1 MTSITGTAKSFTNKH
16 QSEKI
21 GTGTDTCRTT
31 VVIYHRDTL
40 GKDRKLPANIVVM
53 VYDESGKPIPAAI
66 DKSGYST
73 HLNVRCGKISW
84 QLVRGPYDAAGT
96 ESFDKSNKSNK
107 SNIERKVTDKSESF
121 QFGRSDGYVLVEANG
136 VKNKDPRE
144 QFIKPLKISV
154 SRGQDG
160 KSNVTAIY
168 LPPPMLLNLRFKQKL
183 SSKKRKEEI
192 NKIVQQVKADGKS
205 ATLFIHGFNVPI
217 GAIGRFPNPTEL
229 GENPAYDSLKDSRGI
244 QAPYLYYG
252 DIIGEDV
259 KKRID
264 AQAKAISSNNYG
276 ELLKIKNGKING
288 RPVITGRQVPYEKLD
303 EVLHGTGALAWFPTV
318 EYYLNLA
325 ASGAT
330 SANTKLSD
338 WKKYSRII
346 GVTWSGSVDPSRT
359 FFRAEI
365 YANEAGRKLAKD
377 ISTLLENN
385 IQVNIITHSLGARVA
400 LAALNI
406 LGDANQPK
414 KIKNLIMLEAAVAD
428 NAITANYTREK
439 NPVAMEL
446 FPFAYKAVEY
456 IRIMYSKE
464 DGVLGPDNSLLDL
477 DDGVSDVSRGA
488 YPLKYG
494 VIAGK
499 TNAFGDYY
507 PHGSAI
513 NNQRANAQSESVQA
527 QCKSY
532 IKNKDQRFKE
542 VCDYILKNQPSISK
556 AQIEDE
562 LKALIQNEMKMVN
575 DDWQTELKILRPWS
589 HFRRFP
595 ENEDYVKHITDI
607 LMTMV
612 FRNTWKLSS
621 KELEI
626 RPALGHVGDKFT
638 APVQKNPK
646 LLKEYPPDNFISG
659 LKEKQFFYHDQSSY
673 FTSHSA
679 IKDLIWEEMT
689 LTDHQRKRSNPT
701 RFSRIYRE
709 TYKDQIM
716 DKYIKKFGRY

>member
-1 MTSITGTAKSFTNKH
+1 MASIVGIAKPFTNKH
-16 QSEKI
+16 QSESV
-21 GTGTDTCRTT
+21 GTGTNACRTT

-53 VYDESGKPIPAAI
+53 VYDESGKPIPAVI

-84 QLVRGPYDAAGT
+84 QLVRGPYDAADT
-96 ESFDKSNKSNK
+96 ESSDK

-252 DIIGEDV
+252 DIIGQRVRNVIAERRNFYEYSNRTTGGGGRD
-259 KKRID
+259 ID
-264 AQAKAISSNNYG
+264 AQ
-276 ELLKIKNGKING
+276 LKSETQIIFNSMDTKFNGK
-288 RPVITGRQVPYEKLD
+288 D
-303 EVLHGTGALAWFPTV
+303 ALAWFPTV

-330 SANTKLSD
+330 SVNAKLSD
-338 WKKYSRII
+338 WTKYSRII

-377 ISTLLENN
+377 ISILLENN

-446 FPFAYKAVEY
+446 FPFAYKAAEY

-556 AQIEDE
+556 AQIENE

>member
-21 GTGTDTCRTT
+21 GTGTDACRTT

-40 GKDRKLPANIVVM
+40 GKERKLPANIVVM

-96 ESFDKSNKSNK
+96 ESFDKSNIK
-107 SNIERKVTDKSESF
+107 RQLTDKDESF

-192 NKIVQQVKADGKS
+192 NKIVQQVNADGKS
-205 ATLFIHGFNVPI
+205 ATLFIHGFNVPL

-252 DIIGEDV
+252 DIIGQRVRNVIAERRNFYEYSNRTTGGGGRD
-259 KKRID
+259 ID
-264 AQAKAISSNNYG
+264 AQ
-276 ELLKIKNGKING
+276 LKSETQIIFNSMDTKFNGK
-288 RPVITGRQVPYEKLD
+288 D
-303 EVLHGTGALAWFPTV
+303 ALAWFPSV

-330 SANTKLSD
+330 SVNAKLSD
-338 WKKYSRII
+338 WTKYSRII

-446 FPFAYKAVEY
+446 FPFAHKAAEY
-456 IRIMYSKE
+456 VRVMYSQE

-477 DDGVSDVSRGA
+477 DDGLASDISRGA

-556 AQIEDE
+556 AQIENE

-638 APVQKNPK
+638 APDPKEKIDKN
-646 LLKEYPPDNFISG
+646 LAKEYPTDNFISG
-659 LKEKQFFYHDQSSY
+659 LKNKQFSYHDQSDY

-716 DKYIKKFGRY
+716 DKYIKNFGRY

>member
-21 GTGTDTCRTT
+21 GTGTDACRTT

-96 ESFDKSNKSNK
+96 ESFDK

-192 NKIVQQVKADGKS
+192 NKIVQQVNADGKS
-205 ATLFIHGFNVPI
+205 ATLFIHGFNVPL
-217 GAIGRFPNPTEL
+217 GAIGRFPSPTEL

-252 DIIGEDV
+252 DIIGQRVRNVIAERRNFYEYSNRTTGGGGRD
-259 KKRID
+259 ID
-264 AQAKAISSNNYG
+264 AQ
-276 ELLKIKNGKING
+276 LKSETQIIFNSMDTKFNGK
-288 RPVITGRQVPYEKLD
+288 D
-303 EVLHGTGALAWFPTV
+303 ALAWFPTV

-446 FPFAYKAVEY
+446 FPFAHKAAEY
-456 IRIMYSKE
+456 VRVMYSQE

-507 PHGSAI
+507 PHGSAV

-556 AQIEDE
+556 AQIENE

-638 APVQKNPK
+638 APDPKEKIDKN
-646 LLKEYPPDNFISG
+646 LAKEYPTDNFISG
-659 LKEKQFFYHDQSSY
+659 LKNKQFSYHDQSDY

-716 DKYIKKFGRY
+716 DKYIKNFGRY

>member
-1 MTSITGTAKSFTNKH
+1 MASIVGIAKPFTNKH
-16 QSEKI
+16 QSESV
-21 GTGTDTCRTT
+21 GTGTNACRTT

-96 ESFDKSNKSNK
+96 ESFDK

-192 NKIVQQVKADGKS
+192 NKIVQQVNADGKS
-205 ATLFIHGFNVPI
+205 ATLFIHGFNVPL
-217 GAIGRFPNPTEL
+217 GAIGRFPSPTEL

-252 DIIGEDV
+252 DIIGQRVRNVIAERRNFYEYSNRTTGGGGRD
-259 KKRID
+259 ID
-264 AQAKAISSNNYG
+264 AQ
-276 ELLKIKNGKING
+276 LKSETQIIFNSMDTKFNGK
-288 RPVITGRQVPYEKLD
+288 D
-303 EVLHGTGALAWFPTV
+303 ALAWFPTV

-446 FPFAYKAVEY
+446 FPFAHKAAEY
-456 IRIMYSKE
+456 VRVMYSQE

-477 DDGVSDVSRGA
+477 DDGLASDISRGA

-556 AQIEDE
+556 AQIENE

-638 APVQKNPK
+638 APDPKEKIDKN
-646 LLKEYPPDNFISG
+646 LAKEYPTDNFISG
-659 LKEKQFFYHDQSSY
+659 LKNKQFSYHDQSDY

-716 DKYIKKFGRY
+716 DKYIKNFGRY

>member
-1 MTSITGTAKSFTNKH
+1 MASIVGIAKPFTNKH
-16 QSEKI
+16 QSESV
-21 GTGTDTCRTT
+21 GTGTNACRTT

-53 VYDESGKPIPAAI
+53 VYDESGKPIPAVI

-84 QLVRGPYDAAGT
+84 QLVRGPYDAADT
-96 ESFDKSNKSNK
+96 ESSDK

-252 DIIGEDV
+252 DIIGQRVRNVIAERRNFYEYSNRTTGGGGRD
-259 KKRID
+259 ID
-264 AQAKAISSNNYG
+264 AQ
-276 ELLKIKNGKING
+276 LKSETQIIFNSMDTKFNGK
-288 RPVITGRQVPYEKLD
+288 D
-303 EVLHGTGALAWFPTV
+303 ALAWFPTV

-330 SANTKLSD
+330 SVNAKLSD
-338 WKKYSRII
+338 WTKYSRII

-377 ISTLLENN
+377 ISILLENN

-446 FPFAYKAVEY
+446 FPFAYKAAEY

-507 PHGSAI
+507 PHGSAV

-556 AQIEDE
+556 AQIENE
-562 LKALIQNEMKMVN
+562 LKTLIQNEMKMVN
-575 DDWQTELKILRPWS
+575 ADWQTELKILRPWS

-595 ENEDYVKHITDI
+595 EDEDYVKHITDI

-638 APVQKNPK
+638 APDPKEKIDKN
-646 LLKEYPPDNFISG
+646 LAKEYPTDNFISG
-659 LKEKQFFYHDQSSY
+659 LKNKQFSYHDQSDY

>member
-1 MTSITGTAKSFTNKH
+1 MASIVGIAKPFTNKH
-16 QSEKI
+16 QSESV
-21 GTGTDTCRTT
+21 GTGTNACRTT

-96 ESFDKSNKSNK
+96 ESFDKSNIK
-107 SNIERKVTDKSESF
+107 RQLTDKDESF

-192 NKIVQQVKADGKS
+192 NKIVQQVNADGKS
-205 ATLFIHGFNVPI
+205 ATLFIHGFNVPL

-252 DIIGEDV
+252 DIIGQRVRNVIAERRNFYEYSNRTTGGGGRD
-259 KKRID
+259 ID
-264 AQAKAISSNNYG
+264 AQ
-276 ELLKIKNGKING
+276 LKSETQIIFNSMDTKFNGK
-288 RPVITGRQVPYEKLD
+288 D
-303 EVLHGTGALAWFPTV
+303 ALAWFPSV

-330 SANTKLSD
+330 SVNAKLSD
-338 WKKYSRII
+338 WTKYSRII

-385 IQVNIITHSLGARVA
+385 IQVNIITHSLGARIA

-446 FPFAYKAVEY
+446 FPFAHKAAEY
-456 IRIMYSKE
+456 VRVMYSQE

-477 DDGVSDVSRGA
+477 DDGLASDISRGA

-556 AQIEDE
+556 AQIENE

-638 APVQKNPK
+638 APDPKEKIDKN
-646 LLKEYPPDNFISG
+646 LAKEYPTDNFISG
-659 LKEKQFFYHDQSSY
+659 LKNKQFSYHDQSDY

-716 DKYIKKFGRY
+716 DKYIKNFGRY

>member
-1 MTSITGTAKSFTNKH
+1 MASIVGIAKPFTNKH
-16 QSEKI
+16 QSESV
-21 GTGTDTCRTT
+21 GTGTNACRTT

-53 VYDESGKPIPAAI
+53 VYDESGKPIPAVI

-96 ESFDKSNKSNK
+96 ESFDK

-192 NKIVQQVKADGKS
+192 NKIVQQVNADGKS
-205 ATLFIHGFNVPI
+205 ATLFIHGFNVPL
-217 GAIGRFPNPTEL
+217 GAIGRFPSPTEL

-252 DIIGEDV
+252 DIIGQRVRNVIAERRNFYEYSNRTTGGGGRD
-259 KKRID
+259 ID
-264 AQAKAISSNNYG
+264 AQ
-276 ELLKIKNGKING
+276 LKSETQIIFNSMDTKFNGK
-288 RPVITGRQVPYEKLD
+288 D
-303 EVLHGTGALAWFPTV
+303 ALAWFPTV

-330 SANTKLSD
+330 SVNAKLSD
-338 WKKYSRII
+338 WTKYSRII

-377 ISTLLENN
+377 ISILLENN

-446 FPFAYKAVEY
+446 FPFAYKAAEY

-556 AQIEDE
+556 AQIENE

-638 APVQKNPK
+638 APDPKEKIDKN
-646 LLKEYPPDNFISG
+646 LAKEYPTDNFISG
-659 LKEKQFFYHDQSSY
+659 LKNKQFSYHDQSDY

-716 DKYIKKFGRY
+716 DKYIKNFGRY

>member
-1 MTSITGTAKSFTNKH
+1 MASIVGIAKPFTNKH
-16 QSEKI
+16 QSESV
-21 GTGTDTCRTT
+21 GTGTNACRTT

-53 VYDESGKPIPAAI
+53 VYDESGKPIPAVI

-84 QLVRGPYDAAGT
+84 QLVRGPYDAADT
-96 ESFDKSNKSNK
+96 ESSDK

-217 GAIGRFPNPTEL
+217 GAIGRFPSPTEL

-252 DIIGEDV
+252 DIIGQRVRNVIAERRNFYEYSNRTTGGGGRD
-259 KKRID
+259 ID
-264 AQAKAISSNNYG
+264 AQ
-276 ELLKIKNGKING
+276 LKSETQIIFNSMDTKFNGK
-288 RPVITGRQVPYEKLD
+288 D
-303 EVLHGTGALAWFPTV
+303 ALAWFPTV

-446 FPFAYKAVEY
+446 FPFAHKAAEY
-456 IRIMYSKE
+456 VRVMYSQE

-477 DDGVSDVSRGA
+477 DDGLASDISRGA

-556 AQIEDE
+556 AQIENE

-638 APVQKNPK
+638 APDPKEKIDKN
-646 LLKEYPPDNFISG
+646 LAKEYPTDNFISG
-659 LKEKQFFYHDQSSY
+659 LKNKQFSYHDQSDY

>member
-1 MTSITGTAKSFTNKH
+1 MASIVGIAKPFTNKH
-16 QSEKI
+16 QSESV
-21 GTGTDTCRTT
+21 GTGTNACRTT

-96 ESFDKSNKSNK
+96 ESFDKSNIK
-107 SNIERKVTDKSESF
+107 RQLTDKDESF

-192 NKIVQQVKADGKS
+192 NKIVQQVNADGKS
-205 ATLFIHGFNVPI
+205 ATLFIHGFNVPL

-252 DIIGEDV
+252 DIIGQRVRNVIAERRNFYEYSNRTTGGGGRD
-259 KKRID
+259 ID
-264 AQAKAISSNNYG
+264 AQ
-276 ELLKIKNGKING
+276 LKSETQIIFNSMDTKFNGK
-288 RPVITGRQVPYEKLD
+288 D
-303 EVLHGTGALAWFPTV
+303 ALAWFPSV

-330 SANTKLSD
+330 SVNAKLSD
-338 WKKYSRII
+338 WTKYSRII

-446 FPFAYKAVEY
+446 FPFAHKAAEY
-456 IRIMYSKE
+456 VRVMYSQE

-477 DDGVSDVSRGA
+477 DDGLASDISRGA

-556 AQIEDE
+556 AQIENE

-638 APVQKNPK
+638 APDPKEKIDKN
-646 LLKEYPPDNFISG
+646 LAKEYPTDNFISG
-659 LKEKQFFYHDQSSY
+659 LKNKQFSYHDQSDY

-716 DKYIKKFGRY
+716 DKYIKNFGRY

>member
-1 MTSITGTAKSFTNKH
+1 MTSITGTTKSFTNKH
-16 QSEKI
+16 QTEKI
-21 GTGTDTCRTT
+21 GTGTDACRTT

-53 VYDESGKPIPAAI
+53 VFDESGKQIPAAI

-96 ESFDKSNKSNK
+96 DSFDK

-154 SRGQDG
+154 SRGEDG

-217 GAIGRFPNPTEL
+217 GAIGRFPNPIEL

-244 QAPYLYYG
+244 QTPYLYYG
-252 DIIGEDV
+252 DIIGQRVRNVIAEHRNFYEYSNRTTGGGGRD
-259 KKRID
+259 ID
-264 AQAKAISSNNYG
+264 AQ
-276 ELLKIKNGKING
+276 LKFETQIIFNSMDTKFNGK
-288 RPVITGRQVPYEKLD
+288 D
-303 EVLHGTGALAWFPTV
+303 ALAWFPSV

-330 SANTKLSD
+330 SANSKLSD

-406 LGDANQPK
+406 LGDTNQPK

-446 FPFAYKAVEY
+446 FPFAYKAAEY

-556 AQIEDE
+556 AQIENE

-612 FRNTWKLSS
+612 FRNTNTWKLSS

-689 LTDHQRKRSNPT
+689 LIDHQRKRSNPT

>member
-1 MTSITGTAKSFTNKH
+1 MASIVGIAKPFTNKH
-16 QSEKI
+16 QSESV
-21 GTGTDTCRTT
+21 GTGTNACRTT

-53 VYDESGKPIPAAI
+53 VYDESGKPIPAVI

-84 QLVRGPYDAAGT
+84 QLVRGPYDAADT
-96 ESFDKSNKSNK
+96 ESSDK

-252 DIIGEDV
+252 DIIGQRVRNVIAERRNFYEYSNRTTGGGGRD
-259 KKRID
+259 ID
-264 AQAKAISSNNYG
+264 AQ
-276 ELLKIKNGKING
+276 LKSETQIIFNSMDTKFNGK
-288 RPVITGRQVPYEKLD
+288 D
-303 EVLHGTGALAWFPTV
+303 ALAWFPTV

-338 WKKYSRII
+338 WTKYSRII

-377 ISTLLENN
+377 ISILLENN

-446 FPFAYKAVEY
+446 FPFAYKAAEY

-507 PHGSAI
+507 PHGSAV

-556 AQIEDE
+556 AQIENE

>member
-1 MTSITGTAKSFTNKH
+1 MASIVGIAKPFTNKH
-16 QSEKI
+16 QSESV
-21 GTGTDTCRTT
+21 GTGTNACRTT

-53 VYDESGKPIPAAI
+53 VYDESGKPIPAVI

-84 QLVRGPYDAAGT
+84 QLVRGPYDAADT
-96 ESFDKSNKSNK
+96 ESSDK

-192 NKIVQQVKADGKS
+192 NKIVQQVNADGKS
-205 ATLFIHGFNVPI
+205 ATLFIHGFNVPL
-217 GAIGRFPNPTEL
+217 GAIGRFPSPTEL

-252 DIIGEDV
+252 DIIGQRVRNVIAERRNFYEYSNRTTGGGGRD
-259 KKRID
+259 ID
-264 AQAKAISSNNYG
+264 AQ
-276 ELLKIKNGKING
+276 LKSETQIIFNSMDTKFNGK
-288 RPVITGRQVPYEKLD
+288 D
-303 EVLHGTGALAWFPTV
+303 ALAWFPTV

-330 SANTKLSD
+330 SVNAKLSD
-338 WKKYSRII
+338 WTKYSRII

-377 ISTLLENN
+377 ISILLENN

-446 FPFAYKAVEY
+446 FPFAYKAAEY

-507 PHGSAI
+507 PHGSAV

-556 AQIEDE
+556 AQIENE

-638 APVQKNPK
+638 APDPKEKIDKN
-646 LLKEYPPDNFISG
+646 LAKEYPTDNFISG
-659 LKEKQFFYHDQSSY
+659 LKNKQFSYHDQSDY

-716 DKYIKKFGRY
+716 DKYIKNFGRY

>member
-1 MTSITGTAKSFTNKH
+1 MASIVGIAKPFTNKH
-16 QSEKI
+16 QSESV
-21 GTGTDTCRTT
+21 GTGTNACRTT

-53 VYDESGKPIPAAI
+53 VYDESGKPIPAVI

-84 QLVRGPYDAAGT
+84 QLVRGPYDAADT
-96 ESFDKSNKSNK
+96 ESSDK

-192 NKIVQQVKADGKS
+192 NKIVQQVNADGKS
-205 ATLFIHGFNVPI
+205 ATLFIHGFNVPL

-252 DIIGEDV
+252 DIIGQRVRNVIAERRNFYEYSNRTTGGGGRD
-259 KKRID
+259 ID
-264 AQAKAISSNNYG
+264 AQ
-276 ELLKIKNGKING
+276 LKSETQIIFNSMDTKFNGK
-288 RPVITGRQVPYEKLD
+288 D
-303 EVLHGTGALAWFPTV
+303 ALAWFPSV

-330 SANTKLSD
+330 SVNAKLSD
-338 WKKYSRII
+338 WTKYSRII

-446 FPFAYKAVEY
+446 FPFAYKAAEY

-477 DDGVSDVSRGA
+477 DDGLASDISRGA

-556 AQIEDE
+556 AQIENE

-638 APVQKNPK
+638 APDPKEKIDKN
-646 LLKEYPPDNFISG
+646 LAKEYPTDNFISG
-659 LKEKQFFYHDQSSY
+659 LKNKQFSYHDQSDY

-716 DKYIKKFGRY
+716 DKYIKNFGRY

>member
-21 GTGTDTCRTT
+21 GTGTDACRTT

-40 GKDRKLPANIVVM
+40 GKERKLPANIVVM

-96 ESFDKSNKSNK
+96 ESFDKSNIK
-107 SNIERKVTDKSESF
+107 RQLTDKDESF

-192 NKIVQQVKADGKS
+192 NKIVQQVNADGKS
-205 ATLFIHGFNVPI
+205 ATLFIHGFNVPL

-252 DIIGEDV
+252 DIIGQRVRNVIAERRNFYEYSNRTTGGGGRD
-259 KKRID
+259 ID
-264 AQAKAISSNNYG
+264 AQ
-276 ELLKIKNGKING
+276 LKSETQIIFNSMDTKFNGK
-288 RPVITGRQVPYEKLD
+288 D
-303 EVLHGTGALAWFPTV
+303 ALAWFPSV

-330 SANTKLSD
+330 SVNAKLSD
-338 WKKYSRII
+338 WTKYSRII

-446 FPFAYKAVEY
+446 FPFAHKAAEY
-456 IRIMYSKE
+456 VRVMYSQE

-477 DDGVSDVSRGA
+477 DDGLASDISRGA

-532 IKNKDQRFKE
+532 IRNKDQRFKE

-556 AQIEDE
+556 AQIENE

-638 APVQKNPK
+638 APDPKEKIDKN
-646 LLKEYPPDNFISG
+646 LAKEYPTDNFISG
-659 LKEKQFFYHDQSSY
+659 LKNKQFSYHDQSDY

-716 DKYIKKFGRY
+716 DKYIKNFGRY

>member
-1 MTSITGTAKSFTNKH
+1 MASIVGIAKPFTNKH
-16 QSEKI
+16 QSESV
-21 GTGTDTCRTT
+21 GTGTNACRTT

-53 VYDESGKPIPAAI
+53 VYDESGKPIPAVI

-96 ESFDKSNKSNK
+96 ESFDKSNIK
-107 SNIERKVTDKSESF
+107 RQLTDKDESF

-192 NKIVQQVKADGKS
+192 NKIVQQVNADGKS
-205 ATLFIHGFNVPI
+205 ATLFIHGFNVPL

-252 DIIGEDV
+252 DIIGQRVRNVIAERRNFYEYSNRTTGGGGRD
-259 KKRID
+259 ID
-264 AQAKAISSNNYG
+264 AQ
-276 ELLKIKNGKING
+276 LKSETQIIFNSMDTKFNGK
-288 RPVITGRQVPYEKLD
+288 D
-303 EVLHGTGALAWFPTV
+303 ALAWFPSV

-330 SANTKLSD
+330 SVNAKLSD
-338 WKKYSRII
+338 WTKYSRII

-446 FPFAYKAVEY
+446 FPFAHKAAEY
-456 IRIMYSKE
+456 VRVMYSQE

-477 DDGVSDVSRGA
+477 DDGLASDISRGA

-556 AQIEDE
+556 AQIENE

-638 APVQKNPK
+638 APDPKEKIDKN
-646 LLKEYPPDNFISG
+646 LAKEYPTDNFISG
-659 LKEKQFFYHDQSSY
+659 LKNKQFSYHDQSDY

-716 DKYIKKFGRY
+716 DKYIKNFGRY

>member
-1 MTSITGTAKSFTNKH
+1 MASIVGIAKPFTNKH
-16 QSEKI
+16 QSESV
-21 GTGTDTCRTT
+21 GTGTNACRTT

-96 ESFDKSNKSNK
+96 ESFDK

-192 NKIVQQVKADGKS
+192 NKIVQQVNADGKS
-205 ATLFIHGFNVPI
+205 ATLFIHGFNVPL
-217 GAIGRFPNPTEL
+217 GAIGRFPSPTEL

-252 DIIGEDV
+252 DIIGQRVRNVIAERRNFYEYSNRTTGGGGRD
-259 KKRID
+259 ID
-264 AQAKAISSNNYG
+264 AQ
-276 ELLKIKNGKING
+276 LKSETQIIFNSMDTKFNGK
-288 RPVITGRQVPYEKLD
+288 D
-303 EVLHGTGALAWFPTV
+303 ALAWFPTV

-330 SANTKLSD
+330 SVNAKLSD
-338 WKKYSRII
+338 WTKYSRII

-377 ISTLLENN
+377 ISILLENN

-446 FPFAYKAVEY
+446 FPFAYKAAEY

-507 PHGSAI
+507 PHGSAV

-556 AQIEDE
+556 AQIENE

-638 APVQKNPK
+638 APDPKEKIDKN
-646 LLKEYPPDNFISG
+646 LAKEYPTDNFISG
-659 LKEKQFFYHDQSSY
+659 LKNKQFSYHDQSDY

-716 DKYIKKFGRY
+716 DKYIKNFGRY

>member
-1 MTSITGTAKSFTNKH
+1 MASIVGIAKPFTNKH
-16 QSEKI
+16 QSESV
-21 GTGTDTCRTT
+21 GTGTNACRTT

-53 VYDESGKPIPAAI
+53 VYDESGKPIPAVI

-84 QLVRGPYDAAGT
+84 QLVRGPYDAADT
-96 ESFDKSNKSNK
+96 ESSDK

-252 DIIGEDV
+252 DIIGQRVRNVIAERRNFYEYSNRTTGGGGRD
-259 KKRID
+259 ID
-264 AQAKAISSNNYG
+264 AQ
-276 ELLKIKNGKING
+276 LKSETQIIFNSMDTKFNGK
-288 RPVITGRQVPYEKLD
+288 D
-303 EVLHGTGALAWFPTV
+303 ALAWFPTV

-330 SANTKLSD
+330 SVNAKLSD
-338 WKKYSRII
+338 WTKYSRII

-377 ISTLLENN
+377 ISILLENN

-446 FPFAYKAVEY
+446 FPFAYKAAEY

-507 PHGSAI
+507 PHGSAV

-556 AQIEDE
+556 AQIENE

-716 DKYIKKFGRY
+716 DKYIKKLGRY

>member
-21 GTGTDTCRTT
+21 GTGTDACRTT

-84 QLVRGPYDAAGT
+84 QLVRGPYDAADT
-96 ESFDKSNKSNK
+96 ESSDK

-252 DIIGEDV
+252 DIIGQRVRNVIAERRNFYEYSNRTTGGGGRD
-259 KKRID
+259 ID
-264 AQAKAISSNNYG
+264 AQ
-276 ELLKIKNGKING
+276 LKSETQIIFNSMDTKFNGK
-288 RPVITGRQVPYEKLD
+288 D
-303 EVLHGTGALAWFPTV
+303 ALAWFPTV

-330 SANTKLSD
+330 SVNAKLSD
-338 WKKYSRII
+338 WTKYSRII

-377 ISTLLENN
+377 ISILLENN

-446 FPFAYKAVEY
+446 FPFAYKAAEY

-507 PHGSAI
+507 PHGSAV

-556 AQIEDE
+556 AQIENE

>member
-1 MTSITGTAKSFTNKH
+1 MASIVGIAKPFTNKH
-16 QSEKI
+16 QSESV
-21 GTGTDTCRTT
+21 GTGTNACRTT

-53 VYDESGKPIPAAI
+53 VYDESGKPIPAVI

-84 QLVRGPYDAAGT
+84 QLVRGPYDAADT
-96 ESFDKSNKSNK
+96 ESSDK

-252 DIIGEDV
+252 DIIGQRVRNVIAERRNFYEYSNRTTGGGGRD
-259 KKRID
+259 ID
-264 AQAKAISSNNYG
+264 AQ
-276 ELLKIKNGKING
+276 LKSETQIIFNSMDTKFNGK
-288 RPVITGRQVPYEKLD
+288 D
-303 EVLHGTGALAWFPTV
+303 ALAWFPTV

-446 FPFAYKAVEY
+446 FPFAHKAAEY
-456 IRIMYSKE
+456 VRVMYSQE

-477 DDGVSDVSRGA
+477 DDGLASDISRGA

-556 AQIEDE
+556 AQIENE

>member
-21 GTGTDTCRTT
+21 GTGTDACRTT

-40 GKDRKLPANIVVM
+40 GKERKLPANIVVM

-84 QLVRGPYDAAGT
+84 QLVRGPYDAADT
-96 ESFDKSNKSNK
+96 ESSDK

-252 DIIGEDV
+252 DIIGQRVRNVIAERRNFYEYSNRTTGGGGRD
-259 KKRID
+259 ID
-264 AQAKAISSNNYG
+264 AQ
-276 ELLKIKNGKING
+276 LKSETQIIFNSMDTKFNGK
-288 RPVITGRQVPYEKLD
+288 D
-303 EVLHGTGALAWFPTV
+303 ALAWFPTV

-330 SANTKLSD
+330 SVNAKLSD
-338 WKKYSRII
+338 WTKYSRII

-377 ISTLLENN
+377 ISILLENN

-446 FPFAYKAVEY
+446 FPFAYKAAEY

-507 PHGSAI
+507 PHGSAV

-556 AQIEDE
+556 AQIENE

-638 APVQKNPK
+638 APDPKEKIDKN
-646 LLKEYPPDNFISG
+646 LAKEYPTDNFISG
-659 LKEKQFFYHDQSSY
+659 LKNKQFSYHDQSDY

>member
-1 MTSITGTAKSFTNKH
+1 MASIVGIAKPFTNKH
-16 QSEKI
+16 QSESV
-21 GTGTDTCRTT
+21 GTGTNACRTT

-53 VYDESGKPIPAAI
+53 VYDESGKPIPAVI

-84 QLVRGPYDAAGT
+84 QLVRGPYDAADT
-96 ESFDKSNKSNK
+96 ESSDK

-252 DIIGEDV
+252 DIIGQRVRNVIAERRNFYEYSNRTTGGGGRD
-259 KKRID
+259 ID
-264 AQAKAISSNNYG
+264 AQ
-276 ELLKIKNGKING
+276 LKSETQIIFNSMDTKFNGK
-288 RPVITGRQVPYEKLD
+288 D
-303 EVLHGTGALAWFPTV
+303 ALAWFPTV

-330 SANTKLSD
+330 SVNAKLSD
-338 WKKYSRII
+338 WTKYSRII

-377 ISTLLENN
+377 ISILLENN

-446 FPFAYKAVEY
+446 FPFAYKAAEY

-507 PHGSAI
+507 PHGSVV

-556 AQIEDE
+556 AQIENE

>member
-1 MTSITGTAKSFTNKH
+1 MASIVGIAKPFTNKH
-16 QSEKI
+16 QSESV
-21 GTGTDTCRTT
+21 GTGTNACRTT

-53 VYDESGKPIPAAI
+53 VYDESGKPIPAVI

-84 QLVRGPYDAAGT
+84 QLVRGPYDAADT
-96 ESFDKSNKSNK
+96 ESSDK

-252 DIIGEDV
+252 DIIGQRVRNVIAERRNFYEYSNRTTGGGGRD
-259 KKRID
+259 ID
-264 AQAKAISSNNYG
+264 AQ
-276 ELLKIKNGKING
+276 LKSETQIIFNSMDTKFNGK
-288 RPVITGRQVPYEKLD
+288 D
-303 EVLHGTGALAWFPTV
+303 ALAWFPTV

-330 SANTKLSD
+330 SVNAKLSD
-338 WKKYSRII
+338 WTKYSRII

-377 ISTLLENN
+377 ISILLENN

-406 LGDANQPK
+406 LGDANQPN

-446 FPFAYKAVEY
+446 FPFAYKAAEY

-556 AQIEDE
+556 AQIENE

-709 TYKDQIM
+709 TYKDEIM

>member
-1 MTSITGTAKSFTNKH
+1 MASIVGIAKPFTNKH
-16 QSEKI
+16 QSESV
-21 GTGTDTCRTT
+21 GTGTNACRTT

-53 VYDESGKPIPAAI
+53 VYDESGKPIPAVI

-84 QLVRGPYDAAGT
+84 QLVRGPYDAADT
-96 ESFDKSNKSNK
+96 ESSDK

-252 DIIGEDV
+252 DIIGQRVRNVIAERRNFYEYSNRTTGGGGRD
-259 KKRID
+259 ID
-264 AQAKAISSNNYG
+264 AQ
-276 ELLKIKNGKING
+276 LKSETQIIFNSMDTKFNGK
-288 RPVITGRQVPYEKLD
+288 D
-303 EVLHGTGALAWFPTV
+303 ALAWFPTV

-330 SANTKLSD
+330 SVNAKLSD
-338 WKKYSRII
+338 WTKYSRII

-377 ISTLLENN
+377 ISILLENN

-446 FPFAYKAVEY
+446 FPFAYKAAEY

-556 AQIEDE
+556 AQIENE

-612 FRNTWKLSS
+612 FRNTCKLSS

-638 APVQKNPK
+638 APDPKEKIDKN
-646 LLKEYPPDNFISG
+646 LAKEYPTDNFISG
-659 LKEKQFFYHDQSSY
+659 LKNKQFSYHDQSDY

-716 DKYIKKFGRY
+716 DKYIKNFGRY

>member
-1 MTSITGTAKSFTNKH
+1 MASIVGIAKPFTNKH
-16 QSEKI
+16 QSESV
-21 GTGTDTCRTT
+21 GTGTNACRTT

-53 VYDESGKPIPAAI
+53 VYDESGKPIPAVI

-84 QLVRGPYDAAGT
+84 QLVRGPYDAADT
-96 ESFDKSNKSNK
+96 ESSDK

-252 DIIGEDV
+252 DIIGQRVRNVIAERRNFYEYSNRTTGGGGRD
-259 KKRID
+259 ID
-264 AQAKAISSNNYG
+264 AQ
-276 ELLKIKNGKING
+276 LKSETQIIFNSMDTKFNGK
-288 RPVITGRQVPYEKLD
+288 D
-303 EVLHGTGALAWFPTV
+303 ALAWFPTV

-330 SANTKLSD
+330 SVNAKLSD
-338 WKKYSRII
+338 WTKYSRII

-377 ISTLLENN
+377 ISILLENN

-446 FPFAYKAVEY
+446 FPFAYKAAEY

-507 PHGSAI
+507 PHGSAV

-556 AQIEDE
+556 AQIENE
-562 LKALIQNEMKMVN
+562 LKTLIQNEMKMVN
-575 DDWQTELKILRPWS
+575 ADWQTELKILRPWS

-612 FRNTWKLSS
+612 FRITWKLSS

>member
-21 GTGTDTCRTT
+21 GTGTDACRTT

-53 VYDESGKPIPAAI
+53 VYDESGKPIPAVI

-84 QLVRGPYDAAGT
+84 QLVRGPYDAADT
-96 ESFDKSNKSNK
+96 ESSDK

-192 NKIVQQVKADGKS
+192 NKIVQQVNADGKS
-205 ATLFIHGFNVPI
+205 ATLFIHGFNVPL
-217 GAIGRFPNPTEL
+217 GAIGRFPSPTEL

-252 DIIGEDV
+252 DIIGQRVRNVIAERRNFYEYSNRTTGGGGRD
-259 KKRID
+259 ID
-264 AQAKAISSNNYG
+264 AQ
-276 ELLKIKNGKING
+276 LKSETQIIFNSMDTKFNGK
-288 RPVITGRQVPYEKLD
+288 D
-303 EVLHGTGALAWFPTV
+303 ALAWFPTV

-446 FPFAYKAVEY
+446 FPFAHKAAEY
-456 IRIMYSKE
+456 VRVMYSQE

-507 PHGSAI
+507 PHGSAV

-556 AQIEDE
+556 AQIENE

-638 APVQKNPK
+638 APDPKEKIDKN
-646 LLKEYPPDNFISG
+646 LAKEYPTDNFISG
-659 LKEKQFFYHDQSSY
+659 LKNKQFSYHDQSDY

>member
-1 MTSITGTAKSFTNKH
+1 MASIVGIAKPFTNKH
-16 QSEKI
+16 QSESV
-21 GTGTDTCRTT
+21 GTGTNACRTT

-53 VYDESGKPIPAAI
+53 VYDESGKPIPAVI

-84 QLVRGPYDAAGT
+84 QLVRGPYDAADT
-96 ESFDKSNKSNK
+96 ESSDK

-252 DIIGEDV
+252 DIIGQRVRNVIAERRNFYEYSNRTTGGGGRD
-259 KKRID
+259 ID
-264 AQAKAISSNNYG
+264 AQ
-276 ELLKIKNGKING
+276 LKSETQIIFNSMDTKFNGK
-288 RPVITGRQVPYEKLD
+288 D
-303 EVLHGTGALAWFPTV
+303 ALAWFPTV

-330 SANTKLSD
+330 SVNAKLSD
-338 WKKYSRII
+338 WTKYSRII

-446 FPFAYKAVEY
+446 FPFAHKAAEY
-456 IRIMYSKE
+456 VRVMYSQE

-477 DDGVSDVSRGA
+477 DDGLASDISRGA

-556 AQIEDE
+556 AQIENE

>member
-1 MTSITGTAKSFTNKH
+1 MASIVGIAKPFTNKH
-16 QSEKI
+16 QSESV
-21 GTGTDTCRTT
+21 GTGTNACRTT

-53 VYDESGKPIPAAI
+53 VYDESGKPIPAVI

-84 QLVRGPYDAAGT
+84 QLVRGPYDAADT
-96 ESFDKSNKSNK
+96 ESSDK

-252 DIIGEDV
+252 DIIGQRVRNVIAERRNFYEYSNRTTGGGGRD
-259 KKRID
+259 ID
-264 AQAKAISSNNYG
+264 AQ
-276 ELLKIKNGKING
+276 LKSETQIIFNSMDTKFNGK
-288 RPVITGRQVPYEKLD
+288 D
-303 EVLHGTGALAWFPTV
+303 ALAWFPTV

-330 SANTKLSD
+330 SVNAKLSD
-338 WKKYSRII
+338 WTKYSRII

-377 ISTLLENN
+377 ISILLENN

-446 FPFAYKAVEY
+446 FPFAYKAAEY

-477 DDGVSDVSRGA
+477 DDGLASDISRGA

-556 AQIEDE
+556 AQIENE

-638 APVQKNPK
+638 APDPKEKIDKN
-646 LLKEYPPDNFISG
+646 LAKEYPTDNFISG
-659 LKEKQFFYHDQSSY
+659 LKNKQFSYHDQSDY

-716 DKYIKKFGRY
+716 DKYIKNFGRY

>member
-1 MTSITGTAKSFTNKH
+1 MASIVGIAKPFTNKH
-16 QSEKI
+16 QSESV
-21 GTGTDTCRTT
+21 GTGTNACRTT

-53 VYDESGKPIPAAI
+53 VYDESGKPIPAVI

-84 QLVRGPYDAAGT
+84 QLVRGPYDAADT
-96 ESFDKSNKSNK
+96 ESSDK

-252 DIIGEDV
+252 DIIGQRVRNVIAERRNFYEYSNRTTGGGGRD
-259 KKRID
+259 ID
-264 AQAKAISSNNYG
+264 AQ
-276 ELLKIKNGKING
+276 LKSETQIIFNSMDTKFNGK
-288 RPVITGRQVPYEKLD
+288 D
-303 EVLHGTGALAWFPTV
+303 ALAWFPSV

-330 SANTKLSD
+330 SVNAKLSD
-338 WKKYSRII
+338 WTKYSRII

-377 ISTLLENN
+377 ISILLENN

-446 FPFAYKAVEY
+446 FPFAYKAAEY

-556 AQIEDE
+556 AQIENE

-638 APVQKNPK
+638 APDPKEKIDKN
-646 LLKEYPPDNFISG
+646 LAKEYPTDNFISG
-659 LKEKQFFYHDQSSY
+659 LKNKQFSYHDQSDY

-716 DKYIKKFGRY
+716 DKYIKNFGRY

>member
-1 MTSITGTAKSFTNKH
+1 MASIVGIAKPFTNKH
-16 QSEKI
+16 QSESV
-21 GTGTDTCRTT
+21 GTGTNACRTT

-53 VYDESGKPIPAAI
+53 VYDESGKPIPAVI

-84 QLVRGPYDAAGT
+84 QLVRGPYDAADT
-96 ESFDKSNKSNK
+96 ESSDK

-252 DIIGEDV
+252 DIIGQRVRNVIAERRNFYEYSNRTTGGGGRD
-259 KKRID
+259 ID
-264 AQAKAISSNNYG
+264 AQ
-276 ELLKIKNGKING
+276 LKSETQIIFNSMDTKFNGK
-288 RPVITGRQVPYEKLD
+288 D
-303 EVLHGTGALAWFPTV
+303 ALAWFPTV

-330 SANTKLSD
+330 SVNAKLSD
-338 WKKYSRII
+338 WTKYSRII

-377 ISTLLENN
+377 ISILLENN

-446 FPFAYKAVEY
+446 FPFAYKAAEY

-507 PHGSAI
+507 PHGSAV

-556 AQIEDE
+556 AQIENE
-562 LKALIQNEMKMVN
+562 LKTLIQNEMKMVN
-575 DDWQTELKILRPWS
+575 ADWQTELKILRPWS

-595 ENEDYVKHITDI
+595 EDEDYVKHITDI

>member
-21 GTGTDTCRTT
+21 GTGTDACRTT

-53 VYDESGKPIPAAI
+53 VYDESGKPIPAVI

-84 QLVRGPYDAAGT
+84 QLVRGPYDAADT
-96 ESFDKSNKSNK
+96 ESSDK

-192 NKIVQQVKADGKS
+192 NKIVQQVNADGKS
-205 ATLFIHGFNVPI
+205 ATLFIHGFNVPL
-217 GAIGRFPNPTEL
+217 GAIGRFPSPTEL

-252 DIIGEDV
+252 DIIGQRVRNVIAERRNFYEYSNRTTGGGGRD
-259 KKRID
+259 ID
-264 AQAKAISSNNYG
+264 AQ
-276 ELLKIKNGKING
+276 LKSETQIIFNSMDTKFNGK
-288 RPVITGRQVPYEKLD
+288 D
-303 EVLHGTGALAWFPTV
+303 ALAWFPTV

-330 SANTKLSD
+330 SVNAKLSD
-338 WKKYSRII
+338 WTKYSRII

-377 ISTLLENN
+377 ISILLENN

-446 FPFAYKAVEY
+446 FPFAYKAAEY

-507 PHGSAI
+507 PHGSAV

-556 AQIEDE
+556 AQIENE

-638 APVQKNPK
+638 APDPKEKIDKN
-646 LLKEYPPDNFISG
+646 LAKEYPTDNFISG
-659 LKEKQFFYHDQSSY
+659 LKNKQFSYHDQSDY

-716 DKYIKKFGRY
+716 DKYIKNFGRY

>member
-1 MTSITGTAKSFTNKH
+1 MASIVGIAKPFTNKH
-16 QSEKI
+16 QSESV
-21 GTGTDTCRTT
+21 GTGTNACRTT

-53 VYDESGKPIPAAI
+53 VYDESGKPIPAVI

-84 QLVRGPYDAAGT
+84 QLVRGPYDAADT
-96 ESFDKSNKSNK
+96 ESSDK

-252 DIIGEDV
+252 DIIGQRVRNVIAERRNFYEYSNRTTGGGGRD
-259 KKRID
+259 ID
-264 AQAKAISSNNYG
+264 AQ
-276 ELLKIKNGKING
+276 LKSETQIIFNSMDTKFNGK
-288 RPVITGRQVPYEKLD
+288 D
-303 EVLHGTGALAWFPTV
+303 ALAWFPSV

-330 SANTKLSD
+330 SVNAKLSD
-338 WKKYSRII
+338 WTKYSRII

-377 ISTLLENN
+377 ISILLENN

-446 FPFAYKAVEY
+446 FPFAYKAAEY

-507 PHGSAI
+507 PHGSAV

-556 AQIEDE
+556 AQIENE

>member
-21 GTGTDTCRTT
+21 GTGTDACRTT

-53 VYDESGKPIPAAI
+53 VYDESGKPIPAVI

-84 QLVRGPYDAAGT
+84 QLVRGPYDAADT
-96 ESFDKSNKSNK
+96 ESSDK

-192 NKIVQQVKADGKS
+192 NKIVQQVNADGKS
-205 ATLFIHGFNVPI
+205 ATLFIHGFNVPL
-217 GAIGRFPNPTEL
+217 GAIGRFPSPTEL

-252 DIIGEDV
+252 DIIGQRVRNVIAERRNFYEYSNRTTGGGGRD
-259 KKRID
+259 ID
-264 AQAKAISSNNYG
+264 AQ
-276 ELLKIKNGKING
+276 LKSETQIIFNSMDTKFNGK
-288 RPVITGRQVPYEKLD
+288 D
-303 EVLHGTGALAWFPTV
+303 ALAWFPTV

-330 SANTKLSD
+330 SVNAKLSD
-338 WKKYSRII
+338 WTKYSRII

-377 ISTLLENN
+377 ISILLENN

-446 FPFAYKAVEY
+446 FPFAYKAAEY

-507 PHGSAI
+507 PHGSAV

-556 AQIEDE
+556 AQIENE
-562 LKALIQNEMKMVN
+562 LKILIQNEMKMVN
-575 DDWQTELKILRPWS
+575 ADWQTELKILRPWS

-626 RPALGHVGDKFT
+626 RPALGHQGERLTILGVKKKGKEDVPLSRSEKIEFLDLFI
-638 APVQKNPK
+638 AEKN
-646 LLKEYPPDNFISG
+646 
-659 LKEKQFFYHDQSSY
+659 EKQFFFHDQSGY

-689 LTDHQRKRSNPT
+689 LTDHQRKRLNPT

>member
-1 MTSITGTAKSFTNKH
+1 MASIVGIAKPFTNKH
-16 QSEKI
+16 QSESV
-21 GTGTDTCRTT
+21 GTGTNACRTT

-40 GKDRKLPANIVVM
+40 SKDRKLPANIVVM
-53 VYDESGKPIPAAI
+53 VYDESGKPIPAVI

-84 QLVRGPYDAAGT
+84 QLVRGPYDAADT
-96 ESFDKSNKSNK
+96 ESSDK

-183 SSKKRKEEI
+183 SSKKRQEEI

-252 DIIGEDV
+252 DIIGQRVRNVIAERRNFYEYSNRTTGGGGRD
-259 KKRID
+259 ID
-264 AQAKAISSNNYG
+264 AQ
-276 ELLKIKNGKING
+276 LKSETQIIFNSMDTKFNGK
-288 RPVITGRQVPYEKLD
+288 D
-303 EVLHGTGALAWFPTV
+303 ALAWFPTV

-330 SANTKLSD
+330 SVNAKLSD
-338 WKKYSRII
+338 WTKYSRII

-377 ISTLLENN
+377 ISILLENN

-446 FPFAYKAVEY
+446 FPFAYKAAEY

-507 PHGSAI
+507 PHGSAV

-556 AQIEDE
+556 AQIENE

>member
-21 GTGTDTCRTT
+21 GTGTDACRTT

-84 QLVRGPYDAAGT
+84 QLVRGPYDAADT
-96 ESFDKSNKSNK
+96 ESSDK

-192 NKIVQQVKADGKS
+192 NKIVQQVNADGKS
-205 ATLFIHGFNVPI
+205 ATLFIHGFNVPL
-217 GAIGRFPNPTEL
+217 GAIGRFPTSYRAW
-229 GENPAYDSLKDSRGI
+229 GNPAYDSLKDSRGI

-252 DIIGEDV
+252 DIIGQRVRNVIAERRNFYEYSNRTTGGGGRD
-259 KKRID
+259 ID
-264 AQAKAISSNNYG
+264 AQ
-276 ELLKIKNGKING
+276 LKSETQIIFNSMDTKFNGK
-288 RPVITGRQVPYEKLD
+288 D
-303 EVLHGTGALAWFPTV
+303 ALAWFPTV

-446 FPFAYKAVEY
+446 FPFAHKAAEY
-456 IRIMYSKE
+456 VRVMYSQE

-477 DDGVSDVSRGA
+477 DDGLASDISRGA

-532 IKNKDQRFKE
+532 IKK
-542 VCDYILKNQPSISK
+542 
-556 AQIEDE
+556 
-562 LKALIQNEMKMVN
+562 
-575 DDWQTELKILRPWS
+575 
-589 HFRRFP
+589 
-595 ENEDYVKHITDI
+595 
-607 LMTMV
+607 
-612 FRNTWKLSS
+612 
-621 KELEI
+621 
-626 RPALGHVGDKFT
+626 
-638 APVQKNPK
+638 
-646 LLKEYPPDNFISG
+646 
-659 LKEKQFFYHDQSSY
+659 
-673 FTSHSA
+673 
-679 IKDLIWEEMT
+679 
-689 LTDHQRKRSNPT
+689 
-701 RFSRIYRE
+701 
-709 TYKDQIM
+709 
-716 DKYIKKFGRY
+716 

>member
-1 MTSITGTAKSFTNKH
+1 MASIVGIAKPFTNKH
-16 QSEKI
+16 QSESV
-21 GTGTDTCRTT
+21 GTGTNACRTT

-53 VYDESGKPIPAAI
+53 VYDESGKPIPAVI

-84 QLVRGPYDAAGT
+84 QLVRGPYDAADT
-96 ESFDKSNKSNK
+96 ESSDK

-252 DIIGEDV
+252 DIIGQRVRNVIAERRNFYEYSNRTTGGGGRD
-259 KKRID
+259 ID
-264 AQAKAISSNNYG
+264 AQ
-276 ELLKIKNGKING
+276 LKSETQIIFNSMDTKFNGK
-288 RPVITGRQVPYEKLD
+288 D
-303 EVLHGTGALAWFPTV
+303 ALAWFPTV

-330 SANTKLSD
+330 SVNAKLSD
-338 WKKYSRII
+338 WTKYSRII

-359 FFRAEI
+359 FFRSEI

-377 ISTLLENN
+377 ISILLENN

-446 FPFAYKAVEY
+446 FPFAYKAAEY

-507 PHGSAI
+507 PHGSAV

-556 AQIEDE
+556 AQIENE

>member
-1 MTSITGTAKSFTNKH
+1 MASIVGIAKPFTNKH
-16 QSEKI
+16 QSESV
-21 GTGTDTCRTT
+21 GTGTNACRTT

-53 VYDESGKPIPAAI
+53 VYDESGKPIPAVI

-84 QLVRGPYDAAGT
+84 QLVRGPYDAADT
-96 ESFDKSNKSNK
+96 ESSDK

-252 DIIGEDV
+252 DIIGQRVRNVIAERRNFYEYSNRTTGGGGRD
-259 KKRID
+259 ID
-264 AQAKAISSNNYG
+264 AQ
-276 ELLKIKNGKING
+276 LKSETQIIFNSMDTKFNGK
-288 RPVITGRQVPYEKLD
+288 D
-303 EVLHGTGALAWFPTV
+303 ALAWFPTV

-330 SANTKLSD
+330 SVNAKLSD
-338 WKKYSRII
+338 WTKYSRII

-377 ISTLLENN
+377 ISILLENN

-446 FPFAYKAVEY
+446 FPFAYKAAEY

-507 PHGSAI
+507 PHGSAV

-542 VCDYILKNQPSISK
+542 VCDYILKNQPSIST
-556 AQIEDE
+556 AQIENE
-562 LKALIQNEMKMVN
+562 LKTLIQNEMKMVN
-575 DDWQTELKILRPWS
+575 ADWQTELKILRPWS

-595 ENEDYVKHITDI
+595 EDEDYVKHITDI

-626 RPALGHVGDKFT
+626 RPALGHVGEIFT
-638 APVQKNPK
+638 APSPDQDIDKK
-646 LLKEYPPDNFISG
+646 LSKKYPQDKFILG
-659 LKEKQFFYHDQSSY
+659 LKSKQFFYHNQSGY

>member
-1 MTSITGTAKSFTNKH
+1 MASIVGIAKPFTNKH
-16 QSEKI
+16 QSESV
-21 GTGTDTCRTT
+21 GTGTNACRTT

-53 VYDESGKPIPAAI
+53 VYDESGKPIPAVI

-84 QLVRGPYDAAGT
+84 QLVRGPYDAADT
-96 ESFDKSNKSNK
+96 ESSDK

-217 GAIGRFPNPTEL
+217 GAIGRFPNPTEQ

-252 DIIGEDV
+252 DIIGQRVRNVIAERRNFYEYSNRTTGGGGRD
-259 KKRID
+259 ID
-264 AQAKAISSNNYG
+264 AQ
-276 ELLKIKNGKING
+276 LKSETQIIFNSMDTKFNGK
-288 RPVITGRQVPYEKLD
+288 D
-303 EVLHGTGALAWFPTV
+303 ALAWFPTV

-330 SANTKLSD
+330 SVNAKLSD
-338 WKKYSRII
+338 WTKYSRII

-377 ISTLLENN
+377 ISILLENN

-446 FPFAYKAVEY
+446 FPFAYKAAEY

-507 PHGSAI
+507 PHGSAV

-556 AQIEDE
+556 AQIENE

>member
-1 MTSITGTAKSFTNKH
+1 MASIVGIAKPFTNKH
-16 QSEKI
+16 QSESV
-21 GTGTDTCRTT
+21 GTGTNACRTT

-53 VYDESGKPIPAAI
+53 VYDESGKPIPAVI

-84 QLVRGPYDAAGT
+84 QLVRGPYDAADT
-96 ESFDKSNKSNK
+96 ESSDK

-252 DIIGEDV
+252 DIIGQRVRNVIAERRNFYEYSNRTTGGGGRD
-259 KKRID
+259 ID
-264 AQAKAISSNNYG
+264 AQ
-276 ELLKIKNGKING
+276 LKSETQIIFNSMDTKFNGK
-288 RPVITGRQVPYEKLD
+288 D
-303 EVLHGTGALAWFPTV
+303 ALAWFPTV

-330 SANTKLSD
+330 SVNAKLSD
-338 WKKYSRII
+338 WTKYSRII

-377 ISTLLENN
+377 ISILLENN

-446 FPFAYKAVEY
+446 FPFAYKAAEY

-507 PHGSAI
+507 PHGSAV

-556 AQIEDE
+556 AQIENE

-638 APVQKNPK
+638 APDPKEKIDKN
-646 LLKEYPPDNFISG
+646 LAKEYPTDNFISG
-659 LKEKQFFYHDQSSY
+659 LKNKQFSYHDQSDY

-716 DKYIKKFGRY
+716 DKYIKNFGRY

>member
-1 MTSITGTAKSFTNKH
+1 MASIVGIAKPFTNKH
-16 QSEKI
+16 QSESV
-21 GTGTDTCRTT
+21 GTGTNACRTT

-53 VYDESGKPIPAAI
+53 VYDESGKPIPAVI

-84 QLVRGPYDAAGT
+84 QLVRGPYDAADT
-96 ESFDKSNKSNK
+96 ESSDK

-154 SRGQDG
+154 SRWQDG

-252 DIIGEDV
+252 DIIGQRVRNVIAERRNFYEYSNRTTGGGGRD
-259 KKRID
+259 ID
-264 AQAKAISSNNYG
+264 AQ
-276 ELLKIKNGKING
+276 LKSETQIIFNSMDTKFNGK
-288 RPVITGRQVPYEKLD
+288 D
-303 EVLHGTGALAWFPTV
+303 ALAWFPTV

-330 SANTKLSD
+330 SVNAKLSD
-338 WKKYSRII
+338 WTKYSRII

-377 ISTLLENN
+377 ISILLENN

-446 FPFAYKAVEY
+446 FPFAYKAAEY

-556 AQIEDE
+556 AQIENE